1 MKIFKNI
8 IKSIILKYKM
18 VDELFDFY
26 ISKKNTIP
34 SVITLTNPEKLKSSL
49 FLPPSKFHSQLN
61 QDIFALLINSFK
73 KNLYFVEV
81 GANDGYNL
89 SNTLYLEEKFQ
100 WDGLLIEPNPRYFE
114 KLKSRKA
121 KFTPHAIS
129 DVNGIIEFY
138 DSGLYGGELKHFD
151 SKIND
156 QKIIKVSGKNLY
168 DIFKE
173 NAVPKK
179 IDFISVDTEG
189 GDLCVLEQICKI
201 SNHYTFTCG
210 SIEHNYRIDD
220 KIKIEKMLSDNGYE
234 IVWRGKTQ
242 HDLFFINP
250 RAIDK
255 QNIL

>member
-1 MKIFKNI
+1 MKILKNL
-8 IKSIILKYKM
+8 IKSTILKYKIF
-18 VDELFDFY
+18 DQLFDFY
-26 ISKKNTIP
+26 ISEKNKTP
-34 SVITLTNPEKLKSSL
+34 SLITLTNPEKLKSSF

-121 KFTPHAIS
+121 KFAPYAVSNI
-129 DVNGIIEFY
+129 DGIIEFCDY
-138 DSGLYGGELKHFD
+138 GLYGKELKHFN
-151 SKIND
+151 SKINSE
-156 QKIIKVSGKNLY
+156 KIINVSSKNLY

-173 NAVPKK
+173 KAVPKK

-189 GDLCVLEQICKI
+189 GDLCVVEQICEI
-201 SNHYTFTCG
+201 SKEYTFTCG

-220 KIKIEKMLSDNGYE
+220 KIKIEKMLSDTGYE
-234 IVWRGKTQ
+234 IIWKGHTQ

-250 RAIDK
+250 KAIDK
-255 QNIL
+255 QNI

>member
-1 MKIFKNI
+1 MKLGWEPKITFNVLVKEMIKDLKVRSKEMININKNKIYENFQNI
-8 IKSIILKYKM
+8 IKTIILKYTQ
-18 VDELFDFY
+18 
-26 ISKKNTIP
+26 ISFLIFILKNIIP
-34 SVITLTNPEKLKSSL
+34 SVITLTNPEKLKVL
-49 FLPPSKFHSQLN
+49 FFCLLLNFIQLN

-73 KNLYFVEV
+73 KNLQFVEV

-121 KFTPHAIS
+121 KFTPHAVS

-156 QKIIKVSGKNLY
+156 QKIIKVSSKNLY

-189 GDLCVLEQICKI
+189 GDLCIRTNL
-201 SNHYTFTCG
+201 
-210 SIEHNYRIDD
+210 
-220 KIKIEKMLSDNGYE
+220 
-234 IVWRGKTQ
+234 
-242 HDLFFINP
+242 
-250 RAIDK
+250 
-255 QNIL
+255 